1 MAGLRAPLPTLR
13 RRPRG
18 RRRTARG
25 RCGSLLLHRSGLAP
39 PTPCRSPGA
48 VAGRDRPV
56 LLQLG
61 EEVLDQVTRLVE
73 VLIVGARLLAVR
85 LGRDH
90 RRLAGLRERPEDAL
104 LGVERLVGDQRVR
117 GQVRQQRVR
126 TLQVVRLPR
135 REGGAG
141 RVAER
146 VDQGVNLRAQ
156 AAAAAP
162 DRLVAAPFLIA
173 PALCWWARTIVPSI
187 IAYSLSASPAKC
199 RKTRSHTPVLAQRQK
214 RVWTF
219 FQAPNR
225 SGRSRQGMPARYR
238 YSTASTNSRLSLAVT
253 PTHPSRPGR
262 RSLILS
268 HWSSRRA
275 ERRIGRSSSA
285 ANRPTTAYARRPIPA
300 N

>member
-1 MAGLRAPLPTLR
+1 MDGPLV
-13 RRPRG
+13 
-18 RRRTARG
+18 
-25 RCGSLLLHRSGLAP
+25 
-39 PTPCRSPGA
+39 
-48 VAGRDRPV
+48 VAGRDRPG

-61 EEVLDQVTRLVE
+61 EEVLDPVACFVE
-73 VLIVGARLLAVR
+73 ILIVGARLLAAR

-90 RRLAGLRERPEDAL
+90 RGPAGLRARPEDAL
-104 LGVERLVGDQRVR
+104 LGVERLVGDRR
-117 GQVRQQRVR
+117 GRGHVRQQRVR
-126 TLQVVRLPR
+126 TLQLVRLPR
-135 REGGAG
+135 REGEAG

-146 VDQGVNLRAQ
+146 VHERMDLGAQ

-173 PALCWWARTIVPSI
+173 PALCWWARTIVLSI

-238 YSTASTNSRLSLAVT
+238 YSTASTNSRLSLA
-253 PTHPSRPGR
+253 
-262 RSLILS
+262 
-268 HWSSRRA
+268 
-275 ERRIGRSSSA
+275 
-285 ANRPTTAYARRPIPA
+285 
-300 N
+300 

>member
-1 MAGLRAPLPTLR
+1 MEPDDGCGEVDGAEKVDRPLV
-13 RRPRG
+13 
-18 RRRTARG
+18 
-25 RCGSLLLHRSGLAP
+25 
-39 PTPCRSPGA
+39 

-61 EEVLDQVTRLVE
+61 EEVLDQVARLVE
-73 VLIVGARLLAVR
+73 VLVVGPGLLAVG

-90 RRLAGLRERPEDAL
+90 GRLAGPCERPEHAL
-104 LGVERLVGDQRVR
+104 LGVERLVGDQRLGGEV
-117 GQVRQQRVR
+117 GQQRVGAFE
-126 TLQVVRLPR
+126 VVRLPR
-135 REGGAG
+135 REGEAG

-146 VDQGVNLRAQ
+146 VDQGVDLRAQ

-162 DRLVAAPFLIA
+162 DRLPAPAAFLGA
-173 PALCWWARTIVPSI
+173 PALCWWARTIVLST
-187 IAYSLSASPAKC
+187 IAYSSSASPAKC

-238 YSTASTNSRLSLAVT
+238 YSTASTSRRLSFAVT
-253 PTHPSRPGR
+253 PTHPSRPGS

-268 HWSSRRA
+268 HRSSRSA
-275 ERRIGRSSSA
+275 WRRIGRSSSA
-285 ANRPTTAYARRPIPA
+285 ANRTPTAHLAVRSLD
-300 N
+300 